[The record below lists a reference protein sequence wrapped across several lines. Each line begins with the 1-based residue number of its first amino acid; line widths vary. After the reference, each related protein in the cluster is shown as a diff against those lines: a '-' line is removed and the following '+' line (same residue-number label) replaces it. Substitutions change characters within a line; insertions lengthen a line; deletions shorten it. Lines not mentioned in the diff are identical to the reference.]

1 MFEIILTQI
10 TERDLKYKYV
20 TNRILREKGKGN

>member
-10 TERDLKYKYV
+10 TERDFKYKYV
-20 TNRILREKGKGN
+20 INRILREKGKDN